1 MPVVIIDE
9 ACFPQRV
16 QLLDVCA
23 NLHLDARHA
32 VRIFAVRQIATASIA
47 VTRNHLSRAGLPR
60 HSRDQHCGCG
70 VNGSIQLKV
79 QSHILGIAH
88 GHIGNAGNLGP
99 VENVMVIGQIAVCAG
114 IFAALAHTYRRT
126 HEEVCA
132 LRFRHKH
139 TLYSGLGH
147 RRGILVIVGRA
158 ALQLAA
164 VAQRPMAQPP
174 LGQNILLVAVSP
186 QGIISGN
193 LTSQRDSCIGACP
206 RHRGQSSTA
215 GHSALGIF
223 AAVECRMPCQPAA
236 ALIRGHIASH
246 RLIAAARESAPAVID
261 VGAILPLLQHQGQS
275 EAVDRCSFTRK
286 VKASFALNCQH
297 IHGAIFQGQR
307 IGANVPGERILFR
320 PVCGFRAGISQKR
333 CRFTPVRQIIQRSAG
348 VITAHI
354 IAVKAN
360 SVGFAASALCEHF
373 RKAFQTLILRHA
385 ITGRQRPPAPEDFC
399 GIFAI
404 QQTAECCIHEFC
416 AGSTGSNACQNV
428 ILAFHLSGQFQ
439 TGFVAHRMID
449 KFPCVSHFLYPLL
462 GAFLDEKRQS
472 AALVRAK
479 CIACRSSACRSL
491 LGRSC
496 RLVQQILRCL
506 SSGLAGLCAI
516 FRRIRYSFC
525 LTIQFIQLC
534 R

>member
-1 MPVVIIDE
+1 MPMVIIDE

-23 NLHLDARHA
+23 NLHLDARHT
-32 VRIFAVRQIATASIA
+32 VRIFAVCQIATASIT
-47 VTRNHLSRAGLPR
+47 VTRDSLSRAGLPR

-79 QSHILGIAH
+79 QSHILRIVH

-223 AAVECRMPCQPAA
+223 AAVECRMPCQPAT

-246 RLIAAARESAPAVID
+246 RLIATTREGAPAVID
-261 VGAILPLLQHQGQS
+261 VGIILPLLQHQRQG
-275 EAVDRCSFTRK
+275 EAVNGCGFTRK
-286 VKASFALNCQH
+286 VKTGFALNCQH
-297 IHGAIFQGQR
+297 VHGAIFQGQC

-320 PVCGFRAGISQKR
+320 PVCVFRAGVSQKW
-333 CRFTPVRQIIQRSAG
+333 CRFTPVCQIIQRGTG
-348 VITAHI
+348 VITTHI
-354 IAVKAN
+354 ITVEAN

-373 RKAFQTLILRHA
+373 RKAFQTLILCHA

-404 QQTAECCIHEFC
+404 QQTAECCIHEFR
-416 AGSTGSNACQNV
+416 AGSASSNTRQNV

-439 TGFVAHRMID
+439 TGFIAHRMID

-516 FRRIRYSFC
+516 FRRIRNSFC
-525 LTIQFIQLC
+525 LTIQFIQFC
-534 R
+534 C